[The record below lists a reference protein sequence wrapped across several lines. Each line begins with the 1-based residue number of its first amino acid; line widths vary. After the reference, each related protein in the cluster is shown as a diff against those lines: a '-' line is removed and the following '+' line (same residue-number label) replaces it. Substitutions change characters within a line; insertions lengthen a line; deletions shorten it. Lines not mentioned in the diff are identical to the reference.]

1 MSAQVLDS
9 PAVRRYQSPL
19 PRRIAVPR
27 TTTTVLVAAAVIGSL
42 APSLL
47 PRSSLTQAIVTGVA
61 ASLGLA
67 LSAILF
73 RVTNRVSTP
82 SVHPRTRLIV
92 LAGGAVAILVAA
104 LFDARWQ
111 NGLRAAM
118 ASEPTSPM
126 HWVEVLYGS
135 ISICAILVVIGVGI
149 VRGIRRLGATTST
162 VLVLV
167 STLSGYLFVLPTAWS
182 SFAIQSA
189 SASASMDASLS
200 FPQSSGRSGSRD
212 SLIDW
217 NSLGREGRK
226 FVAGGDDASAV
237 RTYVSLDADP
247 TLQTR
252 ARIAVDELQR
262 SGGFAKSHVVV
273 AVPTGSGWVDENAVT
288 GIEDRFDGDVATVAL
303 QYSHQPS
310 WVTFLFAKSEAT
322 DAASAVLDA
331 VRTRIAELPAA
342 ARPDLYVYGQS
353 LGSIGGS
360 AAVADERAGI
370 CGTLWAGPPAGQ
382 VDSGTAVVLA
392 NSSDPVVRWSTELL
406 ISPPNLDG
414 VRVDAPMPQ
423 WIPVISYLQTTVD
436 MVSALDAPEGHGHRY
451 GEDQGTLLPNC

>member
-9 PAVRRYQSPL
+9 PAARRHQSPL

-27 TTTTVLVAAAVIGSL
+27 TTTTVLVAAAVIASL

-82 SVHPRTRLIV
+82 SIHPRTRLIA
-92 LAGGAVAILVAA
+92 LAGGTVAILAA
-104 LFDARWQ
+104 AMLDARWQ
-111 NGLRAAM
+111 NSLRAAM

-149 VRGIRRLGATTST
+149 ARGARRLGRTNTA
-162 VLVLV
+162 VLLIV
-167 STLSGYLFVLPTAWS
+167 SVLSGYFLVLPATWS
-182 SFAIQSA
+182 PFATQSA
-189 SASASMDASLS
+189 SAGASMDTSLS
-200 FPQSSGRSGSRD
+200 LPQSSGRSGSRD

-226 FVAGGDDASAV
+226 FVTGGDDGSAV
-237 RTYVSLDADP
+237 RTYVALDADP
-247 TLQTR
+247 VLLTR

-303 QYSHQPS
+303 QYSYQPS

-322 DAASAVLDA
+322 EAARAVLDA

-360 AAVADERAGI
+360 AAVAEDRAAI
-370 CGTLWAGPPAGQ
+370 CGTLWAGPPAGE
-382 VDSGTAVVLA
+382 VETGAAVVLA

-406 ISPPNLDG
+406 TSPPNLDG

-436 MVSALDAPEGHGHRY
+436 MVSALDAPAGHGHRY
-451 GEDQGTLLPNC
+451 GQDQGTLLPNC